1 MKSALAAISPSMLA
15 HACTPWR
22 HMCHVR
28 MESKHASSR
37 LGRAHLHT
45 SSTFLMNVVIVR
57 RAGMGRLKR
66 HLNSLDRA
74 DL

>member
-1 MKSALAAISPSMLA
+1 MKSALAASSHDMLA
-15 HACTPWR
+15 HACIPWR

-28 MESKHASSR
+28 MESKQCIVL

-45 SSTFLMNVVIVR
+45 SEWLFMSVVR

-66 HLNSLDRA
+66 KHDTLNRA